1 MKVRQDAWTE
11 ENDLLLAETV
21 LRHVREG
28 STQLNAFEEVGDK
41 LNRTSAA
48 CGFRW
53 NAVVR
58 HQYEKALSLAKKQR
72 KQRQR
77 ILGREQSG
85 KKKLL
90 YTPPVV
96 KVEEF
101 APIPTN
107 SVPVET
113 EDFNEVFDMETAVE
127 MVPTNLSSSVMQ
139 SFGGMSIDSIIS
151 YLQNLN
157 HSNLQVD
164 ILKSENERLK
174 RENADLKRQ
183 NQMLDGKV
191 QHLEQNTETIQEDY
205 ETLMKIMNRARKLVL
220 FEEEE
225 RPQTT
230 FKMDRNGNLEKVAE

>member
-1 MKVRQDAWTE
+1 MKNMKVRQDAWTD

-58 HQYEKALSLAKKQR
+58 HRYEKALQLAKKQR

-77 ILGREQSG
+77 MLGKEQGG

-90 YTPPVV
+90 YSPPTPSMDEMTYIPQNVEPEMPVTNEANHV
-96 KVEEF
+96 T
-101 APIPTN
+101 AP
-107 SVPVET
+107 
-113 EDFNEVFDMETAVE
+113 AVA
-127 MVPTNLSSSVMQ
+127 TTGQLNLDTV
-139 SFGGMSIDSIIS
+139 IS
-151 YLQNLN
+151 YLQNLDS
-157 HSNLQVD
+157 SNFQVD

-174 RENADLKRQ
+174 RENAEMRKT
-183 NQMLDGKV
+183 NQELQAKID
-191 QHLEQNTETIQEDY
+191 HLEQNTVTIQEDY

-225 RPQTT
+225 RPAST

>member
-1 MKVRQDAWTE
+1 MKVRQDAWTD

-58 HQYEKALSLAKKQR
+58 HRYEKALQLAKKQR

-77 ILGREQSG
+77 MLGKEQGG

-90 YTPPVV
+90 YSPPTPSMDEMTYISQNVETNVETDVPVTNELNDVTVPPV
-96 KVEEF
+96 
-101 APIPTN
+101 
-107 SVPVET
+107 SPVVSST
-113 EDFNEVFDMETAVE
+113 GQL
-127 MVPTNLSSSVMQ
+127 NLDTV
-139 SFGGMSIDSIIS
+139 IS
-151 YLQNLN
+151 YLQNLDS
-157 HSNLQVD
+157 SNFQVD

-174 RENADLKRQ
+174 RENADMRKT
-183 NQMLDGKV
+183 NQELQAKID
-191 QHLEQNTETIQEDY
+191 HLEQNTVTIQEDY

-225 RPQTT
+225 RPAST

>member
-1 MKVRQDAWTE
+1 MKVRQDAWTD

-58 HQYEKALSLAKKQR
+58 HRYEKALQLAKKQR

-77 ILGREQSG
+77 MLGKEQGG

-90 YTPPVV
+90 YSPPVPSLDEISYV
-96 KVEEF
+96 SQPIENDMGLVHEMEVAME
-101 APIPTN
+101 APPTPVLSTT
-107 SVPVET
+107 SVAT
-113 EDFNEVFDMETAVE
+113 G
-127 MVPTNLSSSVMQ
+127 
-139 SFGGMSIDSIIS
+139 GGMNLDTVIS
-151 YLQNLN
+151 YLQNLGS
-157 HSNLQVD
+157 SNFQVD

-174 RENADLKRQ
+174 RENTDIRRS
-183 NQMLDGKV
+183 NQELEKKIE
-191 QHLEQNTETIQEDY
+191 QLEQNAVTIQEDY

-225 RPQTT
+225 RPAST